1 MMETIQNIAVIILLG
16 CMTVLVIALTIYLT
30 GEIKDQRK
38 KERR

>member
-16 CMTVLVIALTIYLT
+16 CMTALVIALTIYLT

-38 KERR
+38 NERR